1 MKDKICIFAGTTEG
15 RKLAALLCDA
25 VELTICVATE
35 YGEVLLDGI
44 DGIAVHTGRMD
55 ADEMKR
61 FFEEKRFCLVID
73 ATHPYAAAVTEN
85 IAVAAKNVNLPLMRI
100 LRETQ
105 RAVPDAVYVDS
116 VGAARDF
123 LEHTEGNILLTTG
136 SKELAGFTGL
146 DMDRVWARVLPLA
159 ASLEACAAA
168 GVPAAH
174 IIAAQGPFS
183 YEMNLAQLRA
193 IHAKYLVTKASGK
206 NGGFDEKIA
215 AAKTAGAVPVII
227 GAPPQTEGVTLE
239 EAITA
244 LEKVYP
250 IRKRA
255 VTVVGI
261 GPGGRTYLTEEA
273 KKALAACDAVIGA
286 KSVTDVL
293 AVDQPV
299 FAEYLPQKV
308 RETLRSHPSVRRAAV
323 VMRGD
328 TGFFSGAK
336 KLVETL
342 REENDVTVIPGV
354 ASPVLLAAKLGVS
367 WEDAAFLSLHGRNGN
382 LLRTAARNE
391 KTFVLSDRENAPEAI
406 CETLCAYGMG
416 GLYCAVGERLSY
428 PEESVARGTAEELKN
443 RTFDPLSVVY
453 IENPYPEKG
462 LRSGIPDGE
471 FLRGNVPMTKAE
483 IRAVSMAKLSLDS
496 NSVVWDIGAGT
507 GSVSVECALAAYD
520 GTVFAVEK
528 NPEGVKLIRE
538 NAVRFKTDNLSV
550 VEGAAPE
557 ALTDLPKPTHVFI
570 GGSGGSLKEIV
581 SLILQK
587 NSHAVIVL
595 NAVTLETQAEALEC
609 CKALPLQLMDAMQVG
624 VTKTQKMGRYH
635 LTAAQNPVWIFTLRG
650 GENHD

>member
-100 LRETQ
+100 LREAQ

-116 VGAARDF
+116 VGAARDY
-123 LEHTEGNILLTTG
+123 LQNTEGNILLTTG

-183 YEMNLAQLRA
+183 YEMNLAQ
-193 IHAKYLVTKASGK
+193 IHAVNAKYIVTKASGK
-206 NGGFDEKIA
+206 TGGFDEKLE

-227 GAPPQTEGVTLE
+227 GAPPQTKGVTLE
-239 EAITA
+239 EAVA
-244 LEKVYP
+244 ELEKTYP
-250 IRKRA
+250 LRNRT

-273 KKALAACDAVIGA
+273 NKALHSCDAVIGA
-286 KSVTDVL
+286 KSVIDAL
-293 AVDQPV
+293 FVDKPC
-299 FAEYLPQKV
+299 FPEYLPHKV
-308 RETLRSHPSVRRAAV
+308 KDVLQSHPSVRRAAV

-336 KLVETL
+336 KLLETL
-342 REENDVTVIPGV
+342 REENDVIVIPGI
-354 ASPVLLAAKLGVS
+354 ASPVLLAAKLGVN

-391 KTFVLSDRENAPEAI
+391 KTFVLTDGENTPEKI
-406 CETLCAYGMG
+406 CEILCAYGMG
-416 GLYCAVGERLSY
+416 GLYCTVGERLSY

-453 IENPYPEKG
+453 IENLTPEKG
-462 LRSGIPDGE
+462 LRSGIPDEE
-471 FLRGNVPMTKAE
+471 FLRGGVPMTKAE
-483 IRAVSMAKLSLDS
+483 IRAVSMAKLSLNS

-528 NPEGVKLIRE
+528 NPEGIKLIRE
-538 NAVRFKTDNLSV
+538 NAVRFKTDNLTV

-557 ALTDLPKPTHVFI
+557 ALTDLPTPTHAFI
-570 GGSGGSLKEIV
+570 GGSGGNLKEII
-581 SLILQK
+581 SLILRK
-587 NSHAVIVL
+587 NPEAVIVV
-595 NAVTLETQAEALEC
+595 NTVTLETQTEVLEYC
-609 CKALPLQLMDAMQVG
+609 HAMPLRLMDAVQVG

-635 LTAAQNPVWIFTLRG
+635 LTAAQNPVWIFTLWG